1 MARTKKKI
9 HIPKTKE
16 QLIAEMKKSEK
27 WQAKMKFIKE
37 KFYPAILDI
46 DSSISDTKMFISSVN
61 QMMMEKFLGFMRE
74 KNFSELK
81 LIEVLDKKDENYDKY
96 VALLDLFN
104 DQTVF
109 DAKDMIEG
117 ISGEIGTFIEDEMK
131 DRKISTLKTKFIDEI

>member
-74 KNFSELK
+74 KKFSELNLK
-81 LIEVLDKKDENYDKY
+81 DILDKKDENYEKY

-104 DQTVF
+104 EQTVF

-117 ISGEIGTFIEDEMK
+117 LSGEIQTFVEDELK
-131 DRKISTLKTKFIDEI
+131 ERKISTLKTKFIDEI